1 MHYLIALIYFLL
13 ALVGLDG
20 YGSHT
25 IVTRS
30 AVNGVDVLYSRT
42 RVVAGIAD
50 IACISSESGRC
61 HYRVLPADCTVPR
74 PLAVAAALCD
84 IEPHRQF
91 VLPAGAS
98 RELAG
103 LPASFTLCVSQNSNN
118 QGADCESTPAQ
129 L

>member
-25 IVTRS
+25 LVTRS

-42 RVVAGIAD
+42 HVAAGIAEV
-50 IACISSESGRC
+50 ACISSESGRC
-61 HYRVLPADCTVPR
+61 HYRVMPADCTAPR
-74 PLAVAAALCD
+74 PLAVAAALCN
-84 IEPHRQF
+84 IEPHLSF
-91 VLPAGAS
+91 VLSAGA
-98 RELAG
+98 RRQLAG
-103 LPASFTLCVSQNSNN
+103 LPASFTLCVSQNSDH
-118 QGADCESTPAQ
+118 QVADCESIPTQ